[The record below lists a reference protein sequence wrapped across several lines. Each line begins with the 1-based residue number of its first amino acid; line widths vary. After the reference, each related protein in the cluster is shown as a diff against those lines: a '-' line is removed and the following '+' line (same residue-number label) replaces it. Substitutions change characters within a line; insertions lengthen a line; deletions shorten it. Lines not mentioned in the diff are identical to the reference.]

1 MRVACIAL
9 TVVSLFTPSGAFAA
23 TAMATMGVR
32 LTIVAPCDPRV
43 GGSGCHA
50 APVIVSTRR
59 SEPNA
64 PSYFT
69 IRPPSVVAPGVET
82 TTY

>member
-9 TVVSLFTPSGAFAA
+9 TVASLFPPSGAFAA
-23 TAMATMGVR
+23 TAMATMGVG

-50 APVIVSTRR
+50 ARLIVSTGR
-59 SEPNA
+59 SSPDA
-64 PSYFT
+64 PSYSI
-69 IRPPSVVAPGVET
+69 IRPPSVFAPGLLT